1 MILKAVALASLAS
14 TPALANLD
22 FQFTEKQMQTAQEV
36 VDRLQRHHYQEVY
49 FNDDLSSKMYEQYL
63 DKLDPAKSYLTQKDI
78 KSFERYRHVLDDQL
92 RKGKLEAGFTIFKR
106 YQQRLLSRLESNIAN
121 LPEMLKSF
129 DYSKD
134 ESLLVDPDKFEWP
147 SDVKAAD
154 ELWRKRI
161 KASALSLKLTK
172 KEPAEIEKVL
182 LRRFENQLT
191 QLKQTKSQDVFQLF
205 LNSLAELYD
214 PHTSYLSPRNS
225 ENFNIN
231 MSLSLEGIGAVLQRE
246 DEYVKVV
253 RLVTAGP
260 ADKQGDLKASDRI
273 TAVAQGD
280 EEWVDVVGWR
290 LDEVVALIRGKKGTT
305 VRLQVLPAKS
315 VGEDETKTIAI
326 VRNKVKLE
334 EQSAQKKV
342 IEMVRDDQL
351 YKVGVID
358 IPTFYLDF
366 EAYRNRDF
374 NYKSTTRDVK
384 RLIAELRE
392 ENVEGIVIDLRDN
405 GGGSLRE
412 ANALSRLFIDSG
424 PTVQIRHANA
434 RVDRE
439 PKSRARYPFYE
450 GPIVVLINRLSA
462 SASEIFAAAVQDYGR
477 GLIVGARSFG
487 KGTVQSFSP
496 VTEGHLKLTE
506 SKFYRVSGDSTQHRG
521 VIPDIAFPAMYDADE
536 VGESALDNALQWD
549 TIHAVQHRRYQV
561 WDSLIPTLKA
571 QHDKR
576 VDTDP
581 DFIYLADQIALAREA
596 AERESIS
603 LNEATRIK
611 QREEDKAKQLAI
623 ENKRRKAKGL
633 EPLASLN
640 EEDEDENATED
651 VAANEADT
659 GNSDDE
665 VPDPYLQEAS
675 ALLLDSVNLMRQ
687 VAARKNA
694 AAGKQLP

>member
-1 MILKAVALASLAS
+1 
-14 TPALANLD
+14 
-22 FQFTEKQMQTAQEV
+22 
-36 VDRLQRHHYQEVY
+36 
-49 FNDDLSSKMYEQYL
+49 
-63 DKLDPAKSYLTQKDI
+63 
-78 KSFERYRHVLDDQL
+78 
-92 RKGKLEAGFTIFKR
+92 
-106 YQQRLLSRLESNIAN
+106 
-121 LPEMLKSF
+121 
-129 DYSKD
+129 
-134 ESLLVDPDKFEWP
+134 
-147 SDVKAAD
+147 VKAAD